1 MAIGLSDILSALQ
14 NGVNAINRLN
24 LTLGNIFPQASAT
37 TTTISSAGTI
47 TYTSSQAKIF
57 ITVLTSTGG
66 TYQVP
71 GY

>member
-24 LTLGNIFPQASAT
+24 TSLGNVFPQSTAT

-57 ITVLTSTGG
+57 LTVITSSGG
-66 TYQVP
+66 TYSIP